1 MFRKSLVTVLRQ
13 GSSAVNTGGALIGSN
28 RTLYSASVLGLDGYE
43 SFREKTRTQHL
54 HNVDNFKRKMRDFV
68 AGSASNMIF
77 TEDLKNIIHLAD
89 NTDEDKK
96 LLVDMIEKYNAQSQE
111 LRFGN
116 YIFGPVVMRALYSLK
131 DPILAFKLFKD
142 EKHSGFFDQ
151 LSTYQILGD
160 MLYENGM
167 YAEVRELF
175 DLIKTRQVQGGR
187 YPKHPITLTFA
198 ACYRENTPESFQYAM
213 DLWKELNAVGHIPMR
228 KATAFAAAL
237 ALKHNQP
244 GIALEIVGTVTKGN
258 YVTIRQLR
266 ILALT
271 EMERLDDLI
280 PVFRSVLEVGG
291 PLEKRHTFCQEVV
304 EKVKNVLATTKS
316 EVPQDLQR
324 MLEYLEANGHISD
337 ASLDS
342 LLCQEIVSTAQRK
355 DPASNLAESYRTRG
369 GSQQFKKFTPTRQQK
384 SRFARPGLA
393 EMH

>member
-1 MFRKSLVTVLRQ
+1 MFRRSLVSVLRQ
-13 GSSAVNTGGALIGSN
+13 GSSVNTGTVVVGPTRS
-28 RTLYSASVLGLDGYE
+28 LYAASVLGLDGYE
-43 SFREKTRTQHL
+43 NYREKTRTQHM

-89 NTDEDKK
+89 NTAEDKK
-96 LLVDMIEKYNAQSQE
+96 LLVDMIDKYNSQGQE

-116 YIFGPVVMRALYSLK
+116 YIFGPVVMRALYFMK
-131 DPILAFKLFKD
+131 DPALAFKLFKED
-142 EKHSGFFDQ
+142 KYSGFFDQ

-160 MLYENGM
+160 LLYENGM

-187 YPKHPITLTFA
+187 YPKHPITVTFA
-198 ACYRENTPESFQYAM
+198 ACYRENTEESFRYAM

-271 EMERLDDLI
+271 AMERLDDLI

-291 PLEKRHTFCQEVV
+291 PLEKRQTFCREVV
-304 EKVKNVLATTKS
+304 QKVKDVLASTKS

-324 MLEYLEANGHISD
+324 MLEYLESNGHISD
-337 ASLDS
+337 TTLDA

-355 DPASNLAESYRTRG
+355 DPPTNLAESYRTTVFEI
-369 GSQQFKKFTPTRQQK
+369 SDFTIKTK
-384 SRFARPGLA
+384 
-393 EMH
+393 

>member
-1 MFRKSLVTVLRQ
+1 MCRHGNS
-13 GSSAVNTGGALIGSN
+13 VNTGNGARS
-28 RTLYSASVLGLDGYE
+28 LYSSSVLGLDGYE
-43 SFREKTRTQHL
+43 GYREKTRTQHM

-89 NTDEDKK
+89 DTAEDKK
-96 LLVDMIEKYNAQSQE
+96 LLVDMIEKYNGQAQE

-116 YIFGPVVMRALYSLK
+116 YIFGPVVMRALYHLK
-131 DPILAFKLFKD
+131 DPALAFQLFKD
-142 EKHSGFFDQ
+142 EKYNGFFEQ

-160 MLYENGM
+160 LLYENGM
-167 YAEVRELF
+167 YAQVREMF

-187 YPKHPITLTFA
+187 YPKHSVTLTFA
-198 ACYRENTPESFQYAM
+198 ACYRENSQESFQYAM
-213 DLWKELNAVGHIPMR
+213 NLWKELNAVGHIPMR

-244 GIALEIVGTVTKGN
+244 GIALEIVGTVAKGN

-271 EMERLDDLI
+271 VMERLDDLI
-280 PVFRSVLEVGG
+280 PVFRTVLEIGG
-291 PLEKRHTFCQEVV
+291 PLEKRHTFCREVIQ
-304 EKVKNVLATTKS
+304 KVKDAIAASKS

-337 ASLDS
+337 NSLDE

-355 DPASNLAESYRTRG
+355 DPPSNLAESYRTRG
-369 GSQQFKKFTPTRQQK
+369 GSQQFRKFTPTRQQK
-384 SRFARPGLA
+384 SRFARPGLM
-393 EMH
+393 EMN

>member
-1 MFRKSLVTVLRQ
+1 MLRRSLVSLCRQ
-13 GSSAVNTGGALIGSN
+13 GSSANTGNGARS
-28 RTLYSASVLGLDGYE
+28 LYSASVLGLDGYE
-43 SFREKTRTQHL
+43 NYREKTRTQHM

-89 NTDEDKK
+89 DSAGDKK
-96 LLVDMIEKYNAQSQE
+96 LLVDMIDKYNGQAQE

-116 YIFGPVVMRALYSLK
+116 YIFGPVVMRALYHLK
-131 DPILAFKLFKD
+131 DPALAFQLFKE
-142 EKHSGFFDQ
+142 EKYNGFFDQ
-151 LSTYQILGD
+151 LSSYQILGD
-160 MLYENGM
+160 LLYENGL
-167 YAEVRELF
+167 YGQVREMF

-187 YPKHPITLTFA
+187 YPKHSVTLTFA
-198 ACYRENTPESFQYAM
+198 ACYRENTEESFRYAM

-244 GIALEIVGTVTKGN
+244 GITLEIVGTVTKGN

-271 EMERLDDLI
+271 AMQRLDDLI

-291 PLEKRHTFCQEVV
+291 PLEKRHTFCREVV
-304 EKVKNVLATTKS
+304 QKVKDALASSKS

-324 MLEYLEANGHISD
+324 MIEYLEANGHVSEN
-337 ASLDS
+337 SLDE
-342 LLCQEIVSTAQRK
+342 LLCQEIVSTAQRR
-355 DPASNLAESYRTRG
+355 DPPSNLAESYRTRG
-369 GSQQFKKFTPTRQQK
+369 GSQQFNKFNPTRQQK
-384 SRFARPGLA
+384 SRFARPGLT
-393 EMH
+393 EMN

>member
-1 MFRKSLVTVLRQ
+1 MFRKSLLTVIRQ
-13 GSSAVNTGGALIGSN
+13 GSSAITNGTGAGPTTRS
-28 RTLYSASVLGLDGYE
+28 LYSASVLGLDGYE
-43 SFREKTRTQHL
+43 AFREKTRTQHL

-68 AGSASNMIF
+68 AGSTSNMIF

-96 LLVDMIEKYNAQSQE
+96 LLVDMLEKYNAQSTE

-116 YIFGPVVMRALYSLK
+116 YIFGPVVMRALYSMQ
-131 DPILAFKLFKD
+131 DPALAFKLFKD
-142 EKHSGFFDQ
+142 EKYSGFFDQ

-160 MLYENGM
+160 LLYEHGL

-175 DLIKTRQVQGGR
+175 DLIKSRQVQGGR

-198 ACYRENTPESFQYAM
+198 ACYRENTEESFRYAM

-244 GIALEIVGTVTKGN
+244 GIALEIVGTVAKGN

-266 ILALT
+266 LLALT

-280 PVFRSVLEVGG
+280 PVFRTVLEVGG
-291 PLEKRHTFCQEVV
+291 PLEKRHTFCREVV
-304 EKVKNVLATTKS
+304 QKVKDVLASTKS
-316 EVPQDLQR
+316 EVPQDLNR
-324 MLEYLEANGHISD
+324 MLEFLEANGHIAD
-337 ASLDS
+337 ITLDS
-342 LLCQEIVSTAQRK
+342 LLCQEIASTAQRK
-355 DPASNLAESYRTRG
+355 DPPSNLAESYRTRG
-369 GSQQFKKFTPTRQQK
+369 GSQQFKRFTPTRQQK
-384 SRFARPGLA
+384 SWFARPGLA